1 MRLRIVALLLMVA
14 GVAASAWLA
23 RPRPLA
29 FAANLDAAF
38 AEARA
43 QSRWVVV
50 HVRRADRPLGS
61 QMDRETVADPEFAR
75 AARDGV
81 VHAQLDAAS
90 EGACVAPPLR
100 PGVALATLVT
110 EADGSV
116 VAELDGFATTAEL
129 VAWLARVRAREAAL
143 RDPATPAVTRSE
155 MLFELGAT
163 EAAEWSLGPL
173 PEDARVL
180 LLRGRIELARG
191 HVDAA
196 RRDLEAVVDRYPAT
210 PSAPDAARLLESN
223 LVPNVSR

>member
-23 RPRPLA
+23 RPSPLT
-29 FAANLDAAF
+29 FAANLDAAY

-50 HVRRADRPLGS
+50 HVRRADRPLGL
-61 QMDRETVADPEFAR
+61 QMDRATVADPEFAR
-75 AARDGV
+75 AARDGF
-81 VHAQLDAAS
+81 VHARLDAAS

-110 EADGSV
+110 DAEKNV

-129 VAWLARVRAREAAL
+129 VAWLARVRARAPAL
-143 RDPATPAVTRSE
+143 RDPETPPVARSE
-155 MLFELGAT
+155 LLFELGAT
-163 EAAEWSLGPL
+163 EAAEWSLAPL

-180 LLRGRIELARG
+180 LLRGRIESARG

-196 RRDLEAVVDRYPAT
+196 RRDLEAVVARYPAT
-210 PSAPDAARLLESN
+210 PSARDAARLLETN
-223 LVPNVSR
+223 LDPGDRR

>member
-14 GVAASAWLA
+14 GVSASAWLA

-29 FAANLDAAF
+29 FATNLDAAY

-43 QSRWVVV
+43 RSRWVVV
-50 HVRRADRPLGS
+50 HVRRADRPLGL

-75 AARDGV
+75 AARDGF
-81 VHAQLDAAS
+81 VHARLDAAS

-110 EADGSV
+110 DADENV
-116 VAELDGFATTAEL
+116 LAELDGFATAAEL
-129 VAWLARVRAREAAL
+129 LAFLTRVRARAAAL
-143 RDPATPAVTRSE
+143 RDPKTPPVTRSE
-155 MLFELGAT
+155 LLFELGAT
-163 EAAEWSLGPL
+163 EAAEWSLAPL
-173 PEDARVL
+173 PEDARTL

-196 RRDLEAVVDRYPAT
+196 RRALQQTVERYPAT
-210 PSAPDAARLLESN
+210 PSARDAARLLES
-223 LVPNVSR
+223 PASR